1 MLDCTASDINTCLR
15 KAPNVNS
22 AVKNF
27 LKREVK
33 KGDAAEKF
41 AKTLREILSSPD
53 EARSLDFITASM
65 PKFLNHLYSVACY
78 AYFEPIGKLASSVV
92 EKYADGFN
100 ATFEVQN
107 DALVY
112 KNEGEFKR
120 ISDEALAIL
129 RAGLKDMGFGDSL
142 FMKNVTM
149 LSIFER
155 PVIEVL
161 AKKF

>member
-1 MLDCTASDINTCLR
+1 MLECSATDIHNCLR
-15 KAPNVNS
+15 KATNINA

-33 KGDAAEKF
+33 KGDPSEKC
-41 AKTLREILSSPD
+41 AKTLKDIFGSQD
-53 EARSLDFITASM
+53 QARSLDFVATSM
-65 PKFLNHLYSVACY
+65 PKFLNHLYSIACY

-92 EKYADGFN
+92 EKYADDFN

-107 DALVY
+107 NILAY

-120 ISDEALAIL
+120 ISDEALSIL
-129 RAGLKDMGFGDSL
+129 RSGLKDMGFDDSP
-142 FMKNVTM
+142 FMKNVTL

-155 PVIEVL
+155 PVIEVI
-161 AKKF
+161 AERF